1 MSKKIKKGNNKNMKK
16 YLKDILLIIFLL
28 ISLIYVT
35 NITGIPKHIVLF
47 QGESLDLGT
56 IFGITETKEE
66 IITASSS
73 NENTNIIS
81 EEKITLSLFNLLNVK
96 DVSITTIEKTK
107 VVPLGNTIGLKLY
120 SSGVLVI
127 GMTEIEGQK
136 PYENSGIEEG
146 DLITCINDK
155 QITTTQELVE
165 CVNNSDGKLVY
176 ITYIRDGQEYETSIE
191 PIATSDNEYKLG
203 LWVRDGAAGIGT
215 ITYYEPSTEK
225 FAALG
230 HGIVDSDTERLIS
243 IEKGELVTTNV
254 LNIEKGEEGKPG
266 QIKGTVAS
274 GETLGDVYS
283 NTEFGI
289 YGKITSK
296 NKLNI
301 NLENS
306 LEVAKREEIQEGEA
320 KVILTLE
327 DGIRKEYSIEI
338 TKIYINNNKDNRS
351 MIIKVTDEDL
361 LNLTG
366 GIIQGMSGAP
376 IIQNGKFVGA
386 VTHVFVNNP
395 TEGYAVFGDLMIK
408 TSNMY

>member
-1 MSKKIKKGNNKNMKK
+1 MNLLKKVLLIFS
-16 YLKDILLIIFLL
+16 LLILLIYI
-28 ISLIYVT
+28 T
-35 NITGIPKHIVLF
+35 NITGIPKSIVLF
-47 QGESLDLGT
+47 EGENLDLGT
-56 IFGITETKEE
+56 IFGIFETKEE
-66 IITASSS
+66 IITTSSGY
-73 NENTNIIS
+73 ENTNIVS
-81 EEKITLSLFNLLNVK
+81 EEKITLSLFNLLKVK
-96 DVSITTIEKTK
+96 DVSVTTIEHTK
-107 VVPLGNTIGLKLY
+107 VIPLGNTIGLKLY

-127 GMTEIEGQK
+127 GMTEIEGKK

-146 DLITCINDK
+146 DLITCINDR
-155 QITTTQELVE
+155 QITTTEELVE
-165 CVNNSDGKLVY
+165 CVNNSDGNVVY

-191 PIATSDNEYKLG
+191 PIATSENEYKLG

-215 ITYYEPSTEK
+215 ATYYEPSTEK

-230 HGIVDSDTERLIS
+230 HGIVDSDTEKLIT
-243 IEKGELVTTNV
+243 IERGELVTTNII
-254 LNIEKGEEGKPG
+254 NIEKGEEGKPG

-296 NKLNI
+296 NRLNI

-306 LEVAKREEIQEGEA
+306 LEVAKREEIEEGEA

-338 TKIYINNNKDNRS
+338 TRIYTNNNKDNRS
-351 MIIKVTDEDL
+351 MIIKVTDENL
-361 LNLTG
+361 LKLTG

-376 IIQNGKFVGA
+376 IIQKGKFVGA